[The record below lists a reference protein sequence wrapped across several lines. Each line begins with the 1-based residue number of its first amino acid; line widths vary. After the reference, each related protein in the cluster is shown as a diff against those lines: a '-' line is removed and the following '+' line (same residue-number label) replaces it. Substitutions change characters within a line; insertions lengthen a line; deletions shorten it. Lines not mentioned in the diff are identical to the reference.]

1 MDMAEARTRSELL
14 AALTRDLDAA
24 LDLFLAASEVV
35 ADFHEW
41 GPVLQADENG
51 EYTDETAIIQ
61 LERARD
67 AIKRLAGWS
76 TD

>member
-1 MDMAEARTRSELL
+1 MSVDRLKGELL
-14 AALTRDLDAA
+14 AALTRDPDAA
-24 LDLFLAASEVV
+24 LDLFLAAGEVV

-41 GPVLQADENG
+41 GPVLQADVNG
-51 EYTDETAIIQ
+51 KYTDETAIVQ
-61 LERARD
+61 LEQARD

>member
-1 MDMAEARTRSELL
+1 MSADHLKRELL
-14 AALTRDLDAA
+14 SAIARDPDAA
-24 LDLFLAASEVV
+24 FNLLLAASEVV
-35 ADFHEW
+35 ADYHEW

-67 AIKRLAGWS
+67 AFKRLAGWS